1 MTMTCADSA
10 AYWMVDLG
18 AGAGSKQHTIT
29 IVSVL
34 NLNRWDSWSGKK
46 KILNANVEILDDGSN
61 VVASQNIGVAVQ
73 EDYTFDFG
81 GVQGR

>member
-18 AGAGSKQHTIT
+18 AGKQHTIT

-34 NLNRWDSWSGKK
+34 NRWDSWSRKK
-46 KILNANVEILDDGSN
+46 KILNANVEILGDGSN

-73 EDYTFDFG
+73 EDYNYTFDFG